1 MKVLWA
7 TLVPLLKI
15 KAILLSPSPT
25 LRVTK
30 LQPRR
35 NEAKKWKGRER
46 RREEGREREREGR
59 KKRGI
64 KRDKKSC
71 FLSSRVCRLR

>member
-30 LQPRR
+30 LQPRG
-35 NEAKKWKGRER
+35 NEAKKWKGREG
-46 RREEGREREREGR
+46 RREEGREREGGKEEERNKER
-59 KKRGI
+59 
-64 KRDKKSC
+64 
-71 FLSSRVCRLR
+71 

>member
-46 RREEGREREREGR
+46 RREEGREREGGKEEERNKER
-59 KKRGI
+59 
-64 KRDKKSC
+64 
-71 FLSSRVCRLR
+71 

>member
-30 LQPRR
+30 LQPRG
-35 NEAKKWKGRER
+35 NEAKRWKGREGEEKKEER
-46 RREEGREREREGR
+46 ERGREGRREE
-59 KKRGI
+59 
-64 KRDKKSC
+64 
-71 FLSSRVCRLR
+71 

>member
-30 LQPRR
+30 LQPRG
-35 NEAKKWKGRER
+35 NEAKRWKGREG
-46 RREEGREREREGR
+46 EEKKEEREREGR
-59 KKRGI
+59 KKRGM